1 MQQQKKIL
9 IKNMLCSRCITVVKS
24 ELKEAGFDAAEVSL
38 GEVVIT
44 SELDVAGKAILD
56 DKLKKWGFQLLE
68 DKNAS
73 LVSSIKQL
81 VHEVY
86 SGEFDFPYHFRFSD
100 LVSAR
105 LGKSYDTISSV
116 FSASESTTLEKYI
129 IDYRLQKVK
138 ELLVYSGKSL
148 SEIAFMLGF
157 SSVAHLSRQFKS
169 YTGLNPSYFKNIKRN
184 SIGE

>member
-9 IKNMLCSRCITVVKS
+9 IKNMLCNRCITIVKS
-24 ELKEAGFDAAEVSL
+24 ELKEAGLDAAEVSL
-38 GEVVIT
+38 GEVVVAN
-44 SELDVAGKAILD
+44 ELDLADKAILD

-68 DKNAS
+68 DKNTS
-73 LVSSIKQL
+73 LVAAIKQL
-81 VHEVY
+81 VSEVY
-86 SGEFDFPYHFRFSD
+86 SGQFDFPYHFRFSD

-105 LGKSYDTISSV
+105 IGKSYDTISAV
-116 FSASESTTLEKYI
+116 FSATESVTLEKYI
-129 IDYRLQKVK
+129 IDYRVQKVK

-169 YTGLNPSYFKNIKRN
+169 HTGLNPSYFKNIKRN
-184 SIGE
+184 TVSE